1 MNVVTDNVVVVV
13 VFGDGVV
20 VLECAYSLVGD
31 SGSPRI
37 EIRVVK

>member
-1 MNVVTDNVVVVV
+1 MNVVTDNVVVV